1 MKKENTKGITKLLQ
15 YNVTM
20 AIIDE
25 YQQTN

>member
-1 MKKENTKGITKLLQ
+1 MKKENAKGITKLSQ

>member
-1 MKKENTKGITKLLQ
+1 MKKENGIGITKLSQ